1 MKKKIRESESNQIV
15 RFNRYGSSLR
25 DEFEDLVHEF
35 KQEELKNPS
44 EEATDAFAG
53 KWIAKEPY
61 IEVVT
66 SFNPNKKRCTK
77 NEIMDF
83 LLNVYG
89 IDTEEAEEVFNK
101 FFEIGDPPV
110 KRTWL
115 DKIDSDRSTLIR
127 NSQKLVVD
135 TLRELVKNYEGVEL
149 ETSEDGVLLRYKG
162 IYLSDWWLEDL
173 GTNSAY
179 GKGGMLRF
187 KNGLNGRTSNKG
199 WSRNYSTCKP
209 NDIENGLVIV
219 DLCIQTILKYIHLWE
234 TKRRS
239 YDFKEEIDRVISENG
254 AVLV

>member
-1 MKKKIRESESNQIV
+1 MV
-15 RFNRYGSSLR
+15 Y
-25 DEFEDLVHEF
+25 EF

-44 EEATDAFAG
+44 EEATDAFSG

-89 IDTEEAEEVFNK
+89 IDAEKAEEAFNK
-101 FFEIGDPPV
+101 FFEIGEPPA

-187 KNGLNGRTSNKG
+187 KNGLNGRTSNK
-199 WSRNYSTCKP
+199 
-209 NDIENGLVIV
+209 
-219 DLCIQTILKYIHLWE
+219 
-234 TKRRS
+234 
-239 YDFKEEIDRVISENG
+239 RVEQKLFYMR
-254 AVLV
+254 AK